1 VNKTKLAS
9 LTLAVM
15 ALAGCESAV
24 ETSAAP
30 TPAVAAT
37 KPCAAA
43 PVAHRGGNEAS
54 HEGNTRPAW
63 NYSMSKG
70 ARIIETDI
78 RFTKDED
85 PMIMHDPTVDA
96 TTNGTGPIADLTY
109 AQVHALRT
117 PKGNYPPTYY
127 QHLTDMVKYG
137 ATSFSEL
144 KTVPTDAEWTILE
157 QKITSAKMPHNK
169 IVFISFEKDAI
180 AGAHARGYATAWLDN
195 AGDRLPSEIPPGA
208 YLDKT
213 QKSVTQPRTIAWHA
227 AGIKVYAWTVND
239 VANWHRLGY
248 TDKVDGI
255 TTDKPIAYAAW
266 VKGGCKK

>member
-1 VNKTKLAS
+1 
-9 LTLAVM
+9 
-15 ALAGCESAV
+15 
-24 ETSAAP
+24 
-30 TPAVAAT
+30 
-37 KPCAAA
+37 
-43 PVAHRGGNEAS
+43 
-54 HEGNTRPAW
+54 
-63 NYSMSKG
+63 MSKG
-70 ARIIETDI
+70 IKTMETDV

-96 TTNGTGPIADLTY
+96 TTNGTGNIANLTY

-117 PKGNYPPTYY
+117 PKGNYVPTFYNY
-127 QHLTDMVKYG
+127 LTDLVKYG
-137 ATSFSEL
+137 GNGFPEL

-157 QKITSAKMPHNK
+157 QKITSAKIDHSRLT
-169 IVFISFEKDAI
+169 FISFEKDAI
-180 AGAHARGYATAWLDN
+180 AGAHARGYKTAWLDN
-195 AGDRLPSEIPPGA
+195 TGDRLPSEIPPGA

-213 QKSVTQPRTIAWHA
+213 QQSVTQPRTIAWHA